1 MSSKE
6 FFNSIQFHYSGN
18 LPFVA
23 YRKPDETVLNALLQN
38 DEKLYLTNDYS
49 ESGFVFAA
57 FDNRNPSVLI
67 PLSDAILISSKS
79 DEFDRNLTS
88 KKIGEED
95 VSQEKLHHIKLVEKG
110 IHAIKANEFQK
121 VVLSRNQLVTLDDA
135 NPIRIFQN
143 LLNSYASA
151 FVYCWFHP
159 QVGLWLGAT
168 PETLLTIDGRT
179 LTTMALAGTQKFKGS
194 IDVEWQNK
202 EKDEQQYVTD
212 FIVDSLQPSVEN
224 CSVSEVET
232 VKAGNLL
239 HLITKISA
247 NIKPLTFNLKNLLKA
262 IHPTPAV
269 CGLPKEN
276 AKQFIL
282 KNETYSR
289 EYYTGFMG
297 ELNFKEKISRNSN
310 RHNVENNAYVAV
322 KTVSNLYVNL
332 RCMQLKDNQAIL
344 YIGGGITKDS
354 IPENEWE
361 ETVAK
366 SQVIKSVL

>member
-1 MSSKE
+1 
-6 FFNSIQFHYSGN
+6 
-18 LPFVA
+18 
-23 YRKPDETVLNALLQN
+23 
-38 DEKLYLTNDYS
+38 
-49 ESGFVFAA
+49 
-57 FDNRNPSVLI
+57 NRNPSVLI

-212 FIVDSLQPSVEN
+212 FI
-224 CSVSEVET
+224 
-232 VKAGNLL
+232 
-239 HLITKISA
+239 
-247 NIKPLTFNLKNLLKA
+247 
-262 IHPTPAV
+262 
-269 CGLPKEN
+269 
-276 AKQFIL
+276 
-282 KNETYSR
+282 
-289 EYYTGFMG
+289 
-297 ELNFKEKISRNSN
+297 
-310 RHNVENNAYVAV
+310 
-322 KTVSNLYVNL
+322 
-332 RCMQLKDNQAIL
+332 
-344 YIGGGITKDS
+344 
-354 IPENEWE
+354 
-361 ETVAK
+361 
-366 SQVIKSVL
+366 